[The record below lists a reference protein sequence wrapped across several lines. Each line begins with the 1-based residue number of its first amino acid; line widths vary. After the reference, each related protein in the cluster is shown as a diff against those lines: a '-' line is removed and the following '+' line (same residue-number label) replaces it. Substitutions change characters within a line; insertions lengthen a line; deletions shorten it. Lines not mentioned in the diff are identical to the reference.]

1 MPQRINILLV
11 DDHPLVREWLT
22 NLIRQQ
28 PDFEVCGETG
38 SAPEALQLIESKRPD
53 IAIVDISLAN
63 GSGIELIKN
72 IRAGHPGVAALVLS
86 MHDELLYAERALRA
100 GAGGYIM
107 KSEATQKVI
116 EAIRAVQAGDIYV
129 SAKVASLMAQKF
141 IGGKSGNTIEQLSD
155 RELEVFQLLGRGHS
169 TRQIAEHLHI
179 GFKTVQGYTARIKE
193 KLNLANINELMR
205 EAIRW
210 HESWEKPGKNG

>member
-1 MPQRINILLV
+1 MPQKINILLV

-38 SAPEALQLIESKRPD
+38 SAPEALRLIELQKPD
-53 IAIVDISLAN
+53 IVIVDISLAN

-72 IRAGHPGVAALVLS
+72 IKAGHPGVAALVLS

-107 KSEATQKVI
+107 KSEATQKVS
-116 EAIRAVQAGDIYV
+116 EAIRAVLDGDIYV
-129 SAKVASLMAQKF
+129 SPKVASLMARKF
-141 IGGKSGNTIEQLSD
+141 LGGKSANTIEQLSD
-155 RELEVFQLLGRGHS
+155 RELEVFQLLGKGHS

-210 HESWEKPGKNG
+210 HESWEKSDKNV